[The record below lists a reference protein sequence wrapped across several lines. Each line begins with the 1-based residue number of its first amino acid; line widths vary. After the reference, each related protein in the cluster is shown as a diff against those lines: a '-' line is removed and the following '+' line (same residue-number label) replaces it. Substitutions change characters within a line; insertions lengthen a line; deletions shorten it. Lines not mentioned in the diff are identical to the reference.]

1 MPFAV
6 VQERRG
12 TELSAFRALAFF
24 FFIICV
30 TATVCWCFPLR
41 ACQAG
46 HLNRFVCFYLTKC
59 PSSLEGRTNCQK
71 PHWRSCIARRPCQNM
86 PLFFDRFLFERFG
99 IVCAGATTFTHS
111 ITGDHFLHHNY
122 ASLDS
127 MQLLFSTL
135 FLFLYGA
142 Q

>member
-71 PHWRSCIARRPCQNM
+71 PHWRSRIARRPCQNM